1 MENNVTFV
9 KMASNFIPIVS
20 HVVVMTKDPMEIFVA
35 MMDNAN
41 AKPMLKD

>member
-20 HVVVMTKDPMEIFVA
+20 HVVVMTKDPMEISAA